1 MTKVKMMSRLEKMQA
16 ETAALERK
24 LEGMSKLEEL
34 FRSLEAEGLS
44 RSDILEG
51 VREAMTDGVVLEQQ
65 A

>member
-24 LEGMSKLEEL
+24 LEGMNKLEEL

>member
-24 LEGMSKLEEL
+24 LEGMNKLEEL
-34 FRSLEAEGLS
+34 LRSFEAEGLS

>member
-44 RSDILEG
+44 RSDILKVCG
-51 VREAMTDGVVLEQQ
+51 KP
-65 A
+65 